1 MQGHETS
8 ETILCLRCWGHGE
21 LDHVERIR
29 RLWELRRSARAR
41 FLLDELIMDSSEQ
54 ALQHAITTIAQS
66 DPLIKLLE
74 QVKLGRMQ
82 PSDTGLRAITVSWLG
97 TYQKVIESDGLSR
110 QGLRRIDPAPRLT
123 VLIDAGVLPND
134 HLAVTSLRASFD
146 TAFKQAAE

>member
-1 MQGHETS
+1 VQDHTAG
-8 ETILCLRCWGHGE
+8 ETILGLRSWGHGE
-21 LDHVERIR
+21 LDHGEWIR

-41 FLLDELIMDSSEQ
+41 FLLDELIMYSSEQ
-54 ALQHAITTIAQS
+54 ALQRAITTIAQS

-82 PSDTGLRAITVSWLG
+82 PSDAGLRAITVSWLG

-110 QGLRRIDPAPRLT
+110 QGLRRIDPMPRLT

-134 HLAVTSLRASFD
+134 HQAVTSLRASFD